1 MAQPRAADDFA
12 AIHARVE
19 ELRRE
24 RLPSPPPQP
33 QPRPLPPR
41 PDHVVAADKSG
52 RHRLPRA
59 IRQKFFRYA

>member
-24 RLPSPPPQP
+24 RLRVPPPQP

-41 PDHVVAADKSG
+41 PDHAAAADKTG
-52 RHRLPRA
+52 RRRLPRA
-59 IRQKFFRYA
+59 IRQKFFRYG